1 MSQISNINFKKSVE
15 LAKNPTKTALET
27 QNEPK
32 ARQEPS
38 QEEIAEQEAN
48 TRMFQSYKT
57 QKESNIEIKK
67 IEEMRREL
75 QLKAIEQFK
84 TNKTPEN
91 SARKRDKKR

>member
-1 MSQISNINFKKSVE
+1 MNVE
-15 LAKNPTKTALET
+15 HIEEFET
-27 QNEPK
+27 ELIKYYETNEK
-32 ARQEPS
+32 DKIRDFLFEKCLNGIDIKEPS

-84 TNKTPEN
+84 SNRTI
-91 SARKRDKKR
+91 

>member
-1 MSQISNINFKKSVE
+1 
-15 LAKNPTKTALET
+15 
-27 QNEPK
+27 
-32 ARQEPS
+32 
-38 QEEIAEQEAN
+38 
-48 TRMFQSYKT
+48 MFQSYKT